1 MIITYNYIYYYMK
14 ALKSPIH
21 AVLSESV
28 AIFFYLCALVV
39 CILWIFW
46 NLFLHF
52 IQLTSLTPQVIS
64 NQTNV
69 WLYLVLC
76 AF

>member
-28 AIFFYLCALVV
+28 AIFFFIYVPWLYVFYGFSGIYF
-39 CILWIFW
+39 CILFSS
-46 NLFLHF
+46 HH
-52 IQLTSLTPQVIS
+52 
-64 NQTNV
+64 
-69 WLYLVLC
+69 
-76 AF
+76 